1 MAVNAEYLYT
11 ESHEWIEAS
20 GEIRR
25 IGITDHAQHLFGDI
39 VFTELP
45 EVGRVVRKGD
55 SIGTIESP
63 KAASDLY
70 APLSGEIV
78 EVNTVLN
85 SAPETINQSPYGDGW
100 IVKLKPTNPGEADGL
115 LSPSKYEEIAEG

>member
-1 MAVNAEYLYT
+1 MAINPDYLYT
-11 ESHEWIEAS
+11 ESHEWIESS
-20 GEIRR
+20 GELRR

-55 SIGTIESP
+55 PMGTIESP

-70 APLSGEIV
+70 APMSGEIV
-78 EVNTVLN
+78 AVNEALN
-85 SAPETINQSPYGDGW
+85 SEPETINRSPYGDGW
-100 IVKLKPTNPGEADGL
+100 IVQIRPTDPSEQEGL
-115 LSPSKYEEIAEG
+115 LGPDKYEAMTEA

>member
-1 MAVNAEYLYT
+1 MSVHQDYLYT

-20 GEIRR
+20 GDVRR

-45 EVGRVVRKGD
+45 EVGRVVKKGD
-55 SIGTIESP
+55 SLGTIESP

-70 APLSGEIV
+70 APISGEVV

-85 SAPETINQSPYGDGW
+85 GAPETINQSPYGDGW
-100 IVKLKPTNPGEADGL
+100 IVKLRPSDPSEAEAL
-115 LSPSKYEEIAEG
+115 LSPDKYEEIAEG